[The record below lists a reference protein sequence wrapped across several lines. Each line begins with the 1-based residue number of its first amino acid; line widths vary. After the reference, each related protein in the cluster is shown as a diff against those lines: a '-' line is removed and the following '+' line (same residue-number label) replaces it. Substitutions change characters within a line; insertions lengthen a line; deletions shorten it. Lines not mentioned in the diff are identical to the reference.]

1 MLLLYILEFTSGFSH
16 MPHVRDTVVLRGTCS
31 RPFVSSELR
40 TYVPW
45 KQSRQRCSQP
55 LGLRM
60 ETGREF
66 LERQAGQLGVRGVA
80 VDMTGNW
87 NARDLDVYD
96 NPTQRGLEGK
106 TPGGYT
112 AMLVI
117 PTGVGAKI
125 GGFAGDG
132 LPVARVM
139 SSMVDT
145 LITHPNV
152 VNGAML
158 YWPMPNMLYTEASS

>member
-1 MLLLYILEFTSGFSH
+1 M
-16 MPHVRDTVVLRGTCS
+16 
-31 RPFVSSELR
+31 
-40 TYVPW
+40 
-45 KQSRQRCSQP
+45 
-55 LGLRM
+55 
-60 ETGREF
+60 
-66 LERQAGQLGVRGVA
+66 A
-80 VDMTGNW
+80 GNW
-87 NARDLDVYD
+87 NVRDLDVYD
-96 NPTQRGLEGK
+96 NLTQRRLEGK

-117 PTGVGAKI
+117 PTGVSSKI

-158 YWPMPNMLYTEASS
+158 LAHVQHALHRGQFLIMTN

>member
-1 MLLLYILEFTSGFSH
+1 
-16 MPHVRDTVVLRGTCS
+16 V
-31 RPFVSSELR
+31 
-40 TYVPW
+40 
-45 KQSRQRCSQP
+45 
-55 LGLRM
+55 
-60 ETGREF
+60 F
-66 LERQAGQLGVRGVA
+66 LERQAGQLRVRGVA
-80 VDMTGNW
+80 VDMAGNW
-87 NARDLDVYD
+87 NVRDLDVYD
-96 NPTQRGLEGK
+96 NLTQRRLEGK
-106 TPGGYT
+106 TPGGYR
-112 AMLVI
+112 MLVI
-117 PTGVGAKI
+117 PTCVGAKI

>member
-1 MLLLYILEFTSGFSH
+1 M
-16 MPHVRDTVVLRGTCS
+16 
-31 RPFVSSELR
+31 
-40 TYVPW
+40 
-45 KQSRQRCSQP
+45 
-55 LGLRM
+55 
-60 ETGREF
+60 
-66 LERQAGQLGVRGVA
+66 A
-80 VDMTGNW
+80 GNW
-87 NARDLDVYD
+87 NVRDLDVYD
-96 NPTQRGLEGK
+96 NPTQGRLEEK

-125 GGFAGDG
+125 GGFG